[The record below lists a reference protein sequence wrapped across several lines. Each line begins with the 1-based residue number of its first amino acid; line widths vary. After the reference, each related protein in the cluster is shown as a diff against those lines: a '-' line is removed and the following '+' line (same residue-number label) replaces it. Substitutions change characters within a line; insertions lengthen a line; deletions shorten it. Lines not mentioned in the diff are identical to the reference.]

1 MINIYKYITIA
12 GLAVSS
18 AQAVTL
24 VTYDF
29 NAGLG
34 ATNAGAIVTG
44 SDITDT
50 PALGNFL
57 LTNPEISAGV
67 LAYDSDV
74 LQVSDGTGNIDDAVA
89 QNASFSLTLSG
100 TENFTLDSLSFDLA
114 AGGASFDRGITVRS
128 SLTGDTNL
136 FTVPD
141 IVNVRTFT
149 GGDITVDLSTFTQ
162 FDADIAAGDDV
173 TFDFFVHTTSNGR
186 TIELDNIVFD
196 GAVSVPEPSSAMLLG
211 LGATALLLRRRK

>member
-1 MINIYKYITIA
+1 M
-12 GLAVSS
+12 AVSS

-50 PALGNFL
+50 TALGNFL
-57 LTNPEISAGV
+57 VTNPEISAGV
-67 LAYDSDV
+67 LTYDSDV
-74 LQVSDGTGNIDDAVA
+74 LQVSDGTGSIDDAVA

-114 AGGASFDRGITVRS
+114 AGGGSFDRGITVRS

-136 FTVPD
+136 FTVD
-141 IVNVRTFT
+141 DVENVRTFT

-162 FDADIAAGDDV
+162 FDADITAPV

-186 TIELDNIVFD
+186 TLELDNIVFD
-196 GAVSVPEPSSAMLLG
+196 GVVSVPEPSSAMLLG
-211 LGATALLLRRRK
+211 LGATAFLLRRRK

>member
-1 MINIYKYITIA
+1 MTNIYKYITIA

-50 PALGNFL
+50 PTLGNFL
-57 LTNPEISAGV
+57 VLNPDG
-67 LAYDSDV
+67 AYDSDV
-74 LQVSDGTGNIDDAVA
+74 LQVSDGTGSIDDAVL

-114 AGGASFDRGITVRS
+114 AGGASFERGITVRS

-136 FTVPD
+136 FTVND
-141 IVNVRTFT
+141 IENVRTFID
-149 GGDITVDLSTFTQ
+149 GDITVDLSAFTQ
-162 FDADIAAGDDV
+162 FDADIAAGDDII
-173 TFDFFVHTTSNGR
+173 FDFFVHTTSNGR

-196 GAVSVPEPSSAMLLG
+196 GVVSVPEPSSAMLLG
-211 LGATALLLRRRK
+211 LGATAFLLRRRK

>member
-44 SDITDT
+44 SDITDST
-50 PALGNFL
+50 ALGNFL
-57 LTNPEISAGV
+57 VLNPEG
-67 LAYDSDV
+67 AYDSDV
-74 LQVSDGTGNIDDAVA
+74 LQVSDGTGSIDDAVA

-114 AGGASFDRGITVRS
+114 AGGASFERGITVRS

-136 FTVPD
+136 FTVND
-141 IVNVRTFT
+141 IENVRDFT
-149 GGDITVDLSTFTQ
+149 GGDITVDFSTFTQ
-162 FDADIAAGDDV
+162 FDADIAAGDDII
-173 TFDFFVHTTSNGR
+173 FDFFVHTTSNGR

-196 GAVSVPEPSSAMLLG
+196 GVVVPEPSSAMLLG
-211 LGATALLLRRRK
+211 LGATAFLLRRRK

>member
-18 AQAVTL
+18 AQAAVTL

-44 SDITDT
+44 SDITDST
-50 PALGNFL
+50 ALGNFL
-57 LTNPEISAGV
+57 VLNPDA
-67 LAYDSDV
+67 AYDSDV
-74 LQVSDGTGNIDDAVA
+74 LQVSDGTGSIDDAVL

-114 AGGASFDRGITVRS
+114 AGGASFERGITVRS

-136 FTVPD
+136 FTVND
-141 IVNVRTFT
+141 IENVRTFID
-149 GGDITVDLSTFTQ
+149 GDITVDLSAFTQ
-162 FDADIAAGDDV
+162 FDADIAAGDDII
-173 TFDFFVHTTSNGR
+173 FDFFVHTTSNGR

-196 GAVSVPEPSSAMLLG
+196 GVVSVPEPSSAMLLG
-211 LGATALLLRRRK
+211 LGATAFLLRRRK

>member
-18 AQAVTL
+18 AQAAVTL

-44 SDITDT
+44 SDITDST
-50 PALGNFL
+50 ALGNFL
-57 LTNPEISAGV
+57 VLNPDA
-67 LAYDSDV
+67 AYDSDV
-74 LQVSDGTGNIDDAVA
+74 LQVSDGTGSIDDAVL

-114 AGGASFDRGITVRS
+114 AGGASFERGITVRS

-136 FTVPD
+136 FTVND
-141 IVNVRTFT
+141 IENVRDFT

-162 FDADIAAGDDV
+162 FDADIAAGDDII
-173 TFDFFVHTTSNGR
+173 FDFFVHTTSNGR

-196 GAVSVPEPSSAMLLG
+196 GVCLLYTSPSPRDRG
-211 LGATALLLRRRK
+211 

>member
-18 AQAVTL
+18 AQAAVTL

-44 SDITDT
+44 SDITDST
-50 PALGNFL
+50 ALGNFL
-57 LTNPEISAGV
+57 VLNPEG
-67 LAYDSDV
+67 AYDSDV
-74 LQVSDGTGNIDDAVA
+74 LQVSDGTGSIDDAVA

-114 AGGASFDRGITVRS
+114 AGGASFERGITVRS

-136 FTVPD
+136 FTVND
-141 IVNVRTFT
+141 IENVRTFID
-149 GGDITVDLSTFTQ
+149 GDITVDLSAFTQ
-162 FDADIAAGDDV
+162 FDADIAAGDDII
-173 TFDFFVHTTSNGR
+173 FDFFVHTTSNGR

-196 GAVSVPEPSSAMLLG
+196 GVVSVPEPSSAMLLG
-211 LGATALLLRRRK
+211 LGATAFLLRRRK